1 MFNVRNRVGLGDFAP
16 KSPCAKSTKSNPGS
30 CRKSCTIG
38 NLQMDGLVSSS
49 GSPGCSKTPRP
60 SDRAKQISR
69 SMEKR
74 SNSFPTATWP
84 CSRSESDGRPHSHSK
99 DRKGRGWRPCSSP
112 RSANRAWLQVS
123 QGGPHRPPWTKPSS
137 APRSQNS
144 LFSCLQASPHSGS
157 ITTSIDTT

>member
-99 DRKGRGWRPCSSP
+99 DRLKVVDGV
-112 RSANRAWLQVS
+112 LV
-123 QGGPHRPPWTKPSS
+123 HRPDLRIGLGSKSHKEGHTGLLGRSHQVLHEAKIPW
-137 APRSQNS
+137 
-144 LFSCLQASPHSGS
+144 SPVCRHLPIQGL
-157 ITTSIDTT
+157 